1 MGLWAKETLRL
12 SGEELNREQKH
23 KVEVGSYLRALEGH
37 WSKPQN
43 SISLNVLL
51 LFFKLPKT

>member
-23 KVEVGSYLRALEGH
+23 KVGVGSYLRALEGH
-37 WSKPQN
+37 
-43 SISLNVLL
+43 
-51 LFFKLPKT
+51 